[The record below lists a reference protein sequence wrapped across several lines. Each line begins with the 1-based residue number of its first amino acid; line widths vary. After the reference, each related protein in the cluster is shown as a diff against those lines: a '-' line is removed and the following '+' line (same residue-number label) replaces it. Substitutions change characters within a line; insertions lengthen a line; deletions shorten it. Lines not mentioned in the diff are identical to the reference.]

1 VKDDQEQ
8 TGQALG
14 AAIGQVQTPAQA
26 KRVLDRVE
34 STTQGLSEAQA
45 GEAADQVAASPDEA
59 IAQAGDSA
67 STASAAAAAALTI
80 AGAETAGQGPK
91 AAATVAAAQ
100 QLFAPGAKSAQ
111 PPEVQRAS
119 QLLKDEALGRMHR
132 LDALDAR
139 LFLAIN
145 GLPHPPLVNI
155 VLHSLSLLATGGA
168 CFEAGAMLAMLRV
181 VPGSLA
187 ALAQLVPATTL
198 TTWLAEYP
206 IKAHF
211 RRRRPFVD
219 VVRALVIGKR
229 PGSWSFPS
237 GHTAAS
243 FASARALSAVWPERA
258 GTFYGLAIV
267 VAFSRVYLGVH
278 YPGDVL
284 SGAALGSILGEL
296 LRQPGAQLVKFDRDS
311 VRRGG
316 LRNSGLAC
324 FER

>member
-1 VKDDQEQ
+1 VQDAQEQ

-26 KRVLDRVE
+26 EQVLDHVE

-45 GEAADQVAASPDEA
+45 GEVADKFAASPDQA

-67 STASAAAAAALTI
+67 ATGSAAAASALTI
-80 AGAETAGQGPK
+80 TGAVTAAHGPA
-91 AAATVAAAQ
+91 AAATVAATQ
-100 QLFAPGAKSAQ
+100 NLFAPGAQAAQ
-111 PPEVQRAS
+111 PPEVQRAT
-119 QLLKDEALGRMHR
+119 QLLQDETLRRMNR

-145 GLPHPPLVNI
+145 GLPHPPLANTI
-155 VLHSLSLLATGGA
+155 LHWLCFLATGGA
-168 CFEAGAMLAMLRV
+168 CFEAGAAGAMLRG

-206 IKAHF
+206 IKAYF
-211 RRRRPFVD
+211 RRRRPFID
-219 VVRALVIGKR
+219 VVRALVIGKQ

-243 FASARALSAVWPERA
+243 FASARALSSVWPERA
-258 GTFYGLAIV
+258 GLFYGLAGV
-267 VAFSRVYLGVH
+267 VGFSRIYLGMH

-284 SGAALGSILGEL
+284 SGVALGTVLGEL
-296 LRQPGAQLVKFDRDS
+296 LRLPGARLVKSDR
-311 VRRGG
+311 R
-316 LRNSGLAC
+316 
-324 FER
+324 

>member
-8 TGQALG
+8 IGQALG
-14 AAIGQVQTPAQA
+14 ATIGQVQTPAQA
-26 KRVLDRVE
+26 ERVLDRVE
-34 STTQGLSEAQA
+34 ATAQGLSEAQA
-45 GEAADQVAASPDEA
+45 GAAADQVMAPPAEV

-67 STASAAAAAALTI
+67 LTGSTAAASALTI
-80 AGAETAGQGPK
+80 AGAETAAHGPK

-100 QLFAPGAKSAQ
+100 QLFAPGATSAQ
-111 PPEVQRAS
+111 PPEVQRAT
-119 QLLKDEALGRMHR
+119 QLLQNETLRRMNH

-145 GLPHPPLVNI
+145 GLPHPPLANTI
-155 VLHSLSLLATGGA
+155 LHSLCFIATGGA
-168 CFEAGAMLAMLRV
+168 CFEAGAAGAMLRG

-211 RRRRPFVD
+211 RRRRPFID

-243 FASARALSAVWPERA
+243 FASARALSSVWPKRA
-258 GTFYGLAIV
+258 GLFYGLAV
-267 VAFSRVYLGVH
+267 VVGVSRIYLGMH

-284 SGAALGSILGEL
+284 SGMAIGTVLGEL
-296 LRQPGAQLVKFDRDS
+296 LRQPGARLVKSDRRS
-311 VRRGG
+311 R
-316 LRNSGLAC
+316 
-324 FER
+324 